1 MKILCPGC
9 KSPAQPEQVNLNHC
23 LAYCAKCEV
32 MFDIIIPEKEAVE
45 GLGCIDAAIIS
56 QPPRACWSRK
66 EGDVTYIGVSTR
78 HPIGFVLFPA
88 SVLGVGITLWQ
99 CIGGQIASGFSA
111 GASVAGLLFLIATLV
126 LSFFGLMASFG
137 RLEFAIQGDEVI
149 LFRGFKDLGFER
161 EFRLSDVKGID
172 LVENFRRRGGPPT
185 SILVIRGTDIEISQG
200 MRPQRQHFLL
210 NALRQ
215 ELIQRRKTN

>member
-32 MFDIIIPEKEAVE
+32 MFDITIPDKETVE
-45 GLGCIDAAIIS
+45 GLGRIDEAIINN
-56 QPPRACWSRK
+56 PPRACWDSK

-78 HPIGFVLFPA
+78 HPVGFVLLPA
-88 SVLGVGITLWQ
+88 ALIGIGITLWQ
-99 CIGGQIASGFSA
+99 CIGGQIANGFNLGESI
-111 GASVAGLLFLIATLV
+111 VGLLFLIATLG

-149 LFRGFKDLGFER
+149 LFRGFRNIGFER

-172 LVENFRRRGGPPT
+172 LVENFRRRGGPLT

-200 MRPQRQHFLL
+200 MRPQRLHFLL

-215 ELIQRRKTN
+215 ELQRRN